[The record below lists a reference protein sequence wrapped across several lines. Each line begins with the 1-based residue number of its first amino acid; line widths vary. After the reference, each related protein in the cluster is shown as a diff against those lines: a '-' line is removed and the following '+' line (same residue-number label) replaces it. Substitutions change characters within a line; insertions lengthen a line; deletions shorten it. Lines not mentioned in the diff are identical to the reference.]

1 MRAKGTYTDDV
12 ALRGTKGKVC
22 KEIWFSWPEF
32 SISVLEKETGH
43 GE

>member
-12 ALRGTKGKVC
+12 ALRGTTGKVF
-22 KEIWFSWPEF
+22 KEIWFSWREF
-32 SISVLEKETGH
+32 SISEREKETGH